1 MTMSQEEGTRSDGQR
16 LPTAIGVRI
25 TYRRRKHDAVAV
37 NLSPFGL
44 CLRTDAPLEPDV
56 LVTVELP
63 DETNGTPKAK
73 VRVKGYVAWVFDAAP
88 LVMPPNFAFVAGIR
102 FDDPEDD
109 YLGLVSFH
117 RQEFNESRQSERIPH
132 TIRVELDGSGGRVP
146 TFALNVSHRGLFVR
160 YDRPVSPG
168 ETMLA
173 LVHLPALPNPITARC
188 EVVHV
193 LEAARAR
200 EVGAPPGIGLRIT
213 SLSPADAEAYRTYV
227 DFLEDR
233 LRL

>member
-1 MTMSQEEGTRSDGQR
+1 MTMSQEEGTRTDGHR

-56 LVTVELP
+56 RVTVDLP
-63 DETNGTPKAK
+63 DETNGVPKAK
-73 VRVKGYVAWVFDAAP
+73 VKVKGHVAWVFDAAP
-88 LVMPPNFAFVAGIR
+88 LVMPNYAFVAGIR
-102 FDDPEDD
+102 FEDPDDD

-117 RQEFNESRQSERIPH
+117 QQEFCESRQSVRVPH
-132 TIRVELDGSGGRVP
+132 TIRVELDGAAGRVS
-146 TFALNVSHRGLFVR
+146 TFALNLGHRGLFVR
-160 YDRPVSPG
+160 YDRRVSPG
-168 ETMLA
+168 DLMRA
-173 LVHLPALPNPITARC
+173 AVYLPAVPNPVKAQCKVI
-188 EVVHV
+188 HV
-193 LEAARAR
+193 LETTRAR
-200 EVGAPPGIGLRIT
+200 EVGAPPGIGLEIT

>member
-1 MTMSQEEGTRSDGQR
+1 MTMSQEEGTRFDAQR
-16 LPTAIGVRI
+16 LQTAIGVRI

-44 CLRTDAPLEPDV
+44 CLRTDAPLEPDA
-56 LVTVELP
+56 LVAVDLP
-63 DETNGTPKAK
+63 DEANDAPKAK
-73 VRVKGYVAWVFDAAP
+73 VKIKGHVAWVLDAAP
-88 LVMPPNFAFVAGIR
+88 LVMPNFAFVAGIR

-117 RQEFNESRQSERIPH
+117 RQEFNESRQSARVPH
-132 TIRVELDGSGGRVP
+132 TIRVELDGAAGLIS
-146 TFALNVSHRGLFVR
+146 TFALNLGHRGLFVR

-168 ETMLA
+168 DMMRA
-173 LVHLPALPNPITARC
+173 HVYLPAVSSPIKARC

-193 LEAARAR
+193 LEMTRAR
-200 EVGAPPGIGLRIT
+200 EVGAPPGIGLQIT
-213 SLSPADAEAYRTYV
+213 SLSPEDAEAYRTYV